1 MEPPVALVTLARG
14 VLGEG
19 YAPEVPARMLETIEL
34 LPSDDDRKQL
44 FAILRMLDSKIGAL
58 ALTGRP
64 VPVSWLSPHEAET
77 LLIRWRSS
85 RLRLRQRLANSFIG
99 LAVNALYGH
108 PGPEWKRIG
117 YAGPLGA
124 APDEPKRLQPLEISS
139 DEELSC
145 DVVVVGSGA
154 GGGCVS
160 AGLQA
165 AGYDVIVLE
174 KGGYHSES
182 DFKHLEHEAAR
193 DLYLYGMTLS
203 TTDGAGRIVAG
214 STLGGGTLV
223 NFATSFR
230 TPPHVLKE
238 WHLVSG
244 IDAFVSGEFEAALE
258 EAAERVGV
266 NTDSSA
272 AGRRDALMEEGLKA
286 LGWHVDMMPRAVRG
300 CTQDEQCGYCG
311 FGCRVGGKQ
320 STMRTYLEDAAVKG
334 TRIVVNADVK
344 NVVTRDGRADGVLAS
359 VDGHRLVVRA
369 RAVVVAGGSIETPA
383 LLLRS
388 GLKGQVGRNL
398 RLHPGVAPFASFDE
412 EVRVWEGTTQARY
425 SLQLQD
431 WDGGYGP
438 ILETIPV
445 HPGSL
450 AVFLPWLSASQHR
463 ELMGRAASLSFCGVL
478 MRDRMSGRVRID
490 KTGRPKIEYKITG
503 DDLRRMTEGVIAGGR
518 VLEAAGATE
527 IFKPHARGFPTTY
540 RPAPGAH
547 ERWAEELRRVES
559 GQRAWN
565 FGSWHQ
571 MGSCRMGTDPAS
583 SVVDANNESHEIES
597 LFVTDAS
604 TFPTASGV
612 NPMLSIYGIATR
624 AAKKIA
630 ERLS

>member
-1 MEPPVALVTLARG
+1 METPVALAVLARG
-14 VLGEG
+14 VLGDG
-19 YAPEVPARMLETIEL
+19 YAPEIPARMLDTVGL
-34 LPSDDDRKQL
+34 LPSERDRKQL
-44 FAILRMLDSKIGAL
+44 FTILRVLDSKLGAL

-64 VPVSWLSPHEAET
+64 VPVSWLTPHEAES

-85 RLRLRQRLANSFIG
+85 RVRLQQRLANIFIS
-99 LAVNALYGH
+99 LATSALYGH
-108 PGPEWKRIG
+108 PGPEWTRIG
-117 YAGPLGA
+117 YAGPLGSI
-124 APDEPKRLQPLEISS
+124 PNEPKRLHPLEISS
-139 DEELSC
+139 DEEISC

-154 GGGCVS
+154 GGGCVA
-160 AGLQA
+160 AGLQV
-165 AGYDVIVLE
+165 AGYEVVVVE
-174 KGGYHSES
+174 KGAYRNES
-182 DFKHLEHEAAR
+182 DFTHLEHEAGR

-203 TTDGAGRIVAG
+203 TTDGGGRIVAG

-230 TPPHVLKE
+230 TPTHVMEE
-238 WHLVSG
+238 WHRVSG
-244 IDAFVSGEFEAALE
+244 IEAFVSGEFEAALD
-258 EAAERVGV
+258 EAAKRVGV

-320 STMRTYLEDAAVKG
+320 STMRTYLEDAADKG
-334 TRIVVNADVK
+334 ARIVVNADVQK
-344 NVVTRDGRADGVLAS
+344 VIICDGRAEGVLALA
-359 VDGHRLVVRA
+359 DGHRIVVKA

-388 GLKGQVGRNL
+388 GLGGQVGRNL
-398 RLHPGVAPFASFDE
+398 RLHPGVAPFATFDE

-463 ELMGRAASLSFCGVL
+463 DLMGRAARVSFCGVL
-478 MRDRMSGRVRID
+478 GRDRTAGRVRVGKD
-490 KTGRPKIEYKITG
+490 GKPRVHYEVSK
-503 DDLRRMTEGVIAGGR
+503 DDARRLTEGLIAAGR

-527 IFKPHARGFPTTY
+527 ITTVHARALPISY
-540 RPAPGAH
+540 RPGAGAH
-547 ERWAEELRRVES
+547 ERWADEVRRI
-559 GQRAWN
+559 GNRKQTWT

-571 MGSCRMGTDPAS
+571 MGSCRMGTDRAS
-583 SVVDANNESHEIES
+583 SVVDANNESHEVKN

-624 AAKKIA
+624 AANKIA